1 MKKIFLF
8 GLVASL
14 ITILIISCEKEETN
28 NGNPVLIDENNIGV
42 HHNAMINF
50 IFNDLSKMSSV
61 EINNKTSTSS
71 YSVMKMKEYCE
82 LNNIKLPSDEELN
95 LNFVKYRNTPIEE
108 ILNNKIFSV
117 EQKKILTECFTSLD
131 LINND
136 LTKNDLLLS
145 ILNNNLNKIKS
156 HNESTGKRIAI
167 ATINQMIASDEL
179 WIIEDKIIFLKITNT
194 EKSMR
199 PSNSQVLASDA
210 KGMVLTLLYGG
221 WSTPIGWCGAMFVGA
236 GASIGSYMG
245 SPIGWPF

>member
-1 MKKIFLF
+1 MKKFFLF

-117 EQKKILTECFTSLD
+117 EQKRF
-131 LINND
+131 
-136 LTKNDLLLS
+136 
-145 ILNNNLNKIKS
+145 
-156 HNESTGKRIAI
+156 
-167 ATINQMIASDEL
+167 
-179 WIIEDKIIFLKITNT
+179 
-194 EKSMR
+194 
-199 PSNSQVLASDA
+199 
-210 KGMVLTLLYGG
+210 
-221 WSTPIGWCGAMFVGA
+221 
-236 GASIGSYMG
+236 
-245 SPIGWPF
+245 